1 MKFYL
6 NGVVGAQTLNSKE
19 FQTDLGL
26 NKSFIARRP
35 MGKAFRKAHSGGH
48 QDHSGPSHILSSILV
63 EMEPR
68 IPHRQHAATWEREN
82 QTPNIHIGDLVLITE
97 EISRASD
104 LEDGKGRSVDL
115 VKEEAEGGVLIP
127 FRDHRGSVVDAMKER
142 IIRVRSRRGTA
153 RGRRDEGDVE
163 RERREVQLSSK
174 RWNKRLCLV

>member
-6 NGVVGAQTLNSKE
+6 NGVVGAQTLNSEE

-142 IIRVRSRRGTA
+142 IIRVRSRRETA

-163 RERREVQLSSK
+163 RETRSSVVIEA
-174 RWNKRLCLV
+174 LE